1 MADNYLEKRF
11 EELYGTPKGQE
22 TVAVHGNLVVRKRGG
37 KIISVKKLPEKEP
50 GQED

>member
-22 TVAVHGNLVVRKRGG
+22 TVAVHGKLIIRKRGG
-37 KIISVKKLPEKEP
+37 KIVSVKKLPEKKDGPEV
-50 GQED
+50 